1 MIGHI
6 TDPSADGGI
15 ARREL
20 SEPDV
25 ESHDT
30 LVEVRA
36 YSVNRGE
43 LGLLERR
50 PEGWR
55 PGQDVAGVVIAQAP
69 DGTGPP
75 AGTRVTG
82 HAEGGSWSE
91 RVNVPSNRLGIV
103 PDNVSFADAAGL
115 PAAGLTALR
124 ALRAGGSLLGRK
136 VLVTGASGGV
146 GQFAVQ
152 LATLGGAEVTA
163 LVSGP
168 HRFESLAGFGVEP
181 VSTLEEAG
189 PFDVVLDG
197 VGGQVLMDAI
207 HGLAP
212 GGIIL
217 AYGVAS
223 GETSNFAFRDFP
235 WGEVNSLVGF
245 YLWATPEAT
254 FGQDLTYLAG
264 LIGKDQLDVRSSVR
278 WDWSET
284 AKAVEMLRSRQAT
297 GKVILTIS

>member
-1 MIGHI
+1 MIGHV
-6 TDPSADGGI
+6 TDPSVEGGI
-15 ARREL
+15 ARCEL
-20 SEPDV
+20 SEPEV
-25 ESHDT
+25 GSHDT

-55 PGQDVAGVVIAQAP
+55 PGQDVAGVVMVQAP

-75 AGTRVTG
+75 PGTRVTG

-103 PDNVSFADAAGL
+103 PDHVAFADAAGL

-146 GQFAVQ
+146 GHFAVQ
-152 LATLGGAEVTA
+152 LAKLGGAEVTG

-168 HRFESLAGFGVEP
+168 NRFESLAGFDVEP
-181 VSTLEEAG
+181 VTTLEGSG

-207 HGLAP
+207 HRLAP
-212 GGIIL
+212 GGTIL

-235 WGEVNSLVGF
+235 WGEVNSLTGF

-264 LIGKDQLDVRSSVR
+264 LIGKDQLHVRSSVR

-284 AKAVEMLRSRQAT
+284 VKAVEMLRSRQAT

>member
-6 TDPSADGGI
+6 TDPSAEGGF

-20 SEPDV
+20 SEPDLG
-25 ESHDT
+25 SHDT

-43 LGLLERR
+43 LGLLEQRS
-50 PEGWR
+50 EGWR
-55 PGQDVAGVVIAQAP
+55 PGQDVAGVVIAEAP
-69 DGTGPP
+69 DGTGPTL
-75 AGTRVTG
+75 GTRVTG

-91 RVNVPSNRLGIV
+91 RVNVPSNRLGVI

-124 ALRAGGSLLGRK
+124 ALRTGGSLLGRK

-146 GQFAVQ
+146 GHFAVQ
-152 LATLGGAEVTA
+152 LAKLGGAEVTA
-163 LVSGP
+163 SVSGP
-168 HRFESLAGFGVEP
+168 HRFESLAGYDVEL
-181 VSTLEEAG
+181 VTTLEGSG

-207 HGLAP
+207 HHLAP
-212 GGIIL
+212 GGVIV

-235 WGEVNSLVGF
+235 WGEVNWLTGF
-245 YLWATPEAT
+245 YLWATPETT
-254 FGQDLTYLAG
+254 FSQDLAYLAG
-264 LIGKDQLDVRSSVR
+264 LIGKNQLDVRSSVR
-278 WDWSET
+278 RDWSET
-284 AKAVEMLRSRQAT
+284 VKAVEMLRARQAT